1 MSNDRKDYKLYL
13 IDIKTS
19 CTRILKYSKNLTKLQ
34 FTKNHLLTDA
44 IEKNMEVIGEA
55 GNKIPPEIKKSLP
68 EIPWKDIVSLRN
80 KLIHD
85 YFDIDINVIWE
96 TVTNDIPILKKQINK
111 VLKDLGE
118 NKLKLKK

>member
-19 CTRILKYSKNLTKLQ
+19 CTRILNYSKNLTKLQ

>member
-1 MSNDRKDYKLYL
+1 MYL

-19 CTRILKYSKNLTKLQ
+19 CTRILNYSKNLTKLQ

-55 GNKIPPEIKKSLP
+55 GNKIPSEIKKSLP

-111 VLKDLGE
+111 VLKNLGE

>member
-19 CTRILKYSKNLTKLQ
+19 CTRILNYSKNLTKLQ

-55 GNKIPPEIKKSLP
+55 GNKIPSEIKKSLP

-111 VLKDLGE
+111 VLKNLGE